1 MKTITHKVHVEY
13 FAPPEVDVVDVD
25 DRIEVLAREESLI
38 PGIYGW
44 NEETKIRDMEF
55 YGTASCTCNAFKRK
69 FEELFGSNYAIPVRP
84 FEVDDECQ
92 EINR

>member
-13 FAPPEVDVVDVD
+13 FGTPEVDVD
-25 DRIEVLAREESLI
+25 DRIEVLARKESLI

-55 YGTASCTCNAFKRK
+55 YGTSALTCNVFKRK
-69 FEELFGSNYAIPVRP
+69 FEELFGANLAMPIQP

-92 EINR
+92 EINH